1 MVMDLVITSQA
12 EEDLDGIQDSG
23 DQRRVA
29 KKIDSIGDKVEDDVY
44 TAEQATKKRLGKG
57 WSPMLQSRAGDYRLW
72 FVQGRDAEKGEEGK
86 LYLCRV
92 LEKED
97 RMKLRGLNINP
108 STYL

>member
-1 MVMDLVITSQA
+1 MELVVASQA
-12 EEDLDGIQDSG
+12 EEDLDGIRDSG
-23 DQRRVA
+23 DQRRIA
-29 KKIDSIGDKVEDDVY
+29 KKIDSIADKIEDDIF

-72 FVQGRDAEKGEEGK
+72 FVQGRDTEAGEEGN

-97 RMKLRGLNINP
+97 QMKLRGLDINP
-108 STYL
+108 DTYL